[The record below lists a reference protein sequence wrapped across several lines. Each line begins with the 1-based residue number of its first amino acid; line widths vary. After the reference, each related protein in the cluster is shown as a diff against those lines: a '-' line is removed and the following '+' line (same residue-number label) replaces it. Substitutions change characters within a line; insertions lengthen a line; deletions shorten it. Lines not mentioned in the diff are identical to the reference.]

1 MRIQPVYSNVY
12 CNNNSRVRK
21 TTNNNADSNISYKGI
36 PTTLILLAAKEGVS
50 AIKSRHKVRYLV
62 ELEKCLNSN
71 DAEKFIAGAKA
82 MSKTPDSY
90 YHGQGWASLTSNFM
104 DKDLE
109 HVDNLRQRYLLQID
123 KISDNN
129 HFNLQVKKD
138 FINSLF
144 ENGHE
149 INKDFIKQFRKLK
162 DSLYKSFKE
171 EIVDIALFSARYNQ
185 KRIEEFWDE
194 SWGFNDWHTALPSDY
209 TWSCQPFSL
218 DLLKGK
224 AHYTDHKRE
233 ICSLTVAFDNLK
245 LASTLDKNIYSSYL
259 NSRRGRI
266 SQHQQI
272 LENYFNKVRAYGY
285 EPPPETY
292 KEYVTFLKTI

>member
-12 CNNNSRVRK
+12 CNNNPRARK
-21 TTNNNADSNISYKGI
+21 ATNSNINYKGI

-62 ELEKCLNSN
+62 ELEECLNSN

-90 YHGQGWASLTSNFM
+90 YDLDHQGWAFWTSTFM
-104 DKDLE
+104 GKDPDY
-109 HVDNLRQRYLLQID
+109 VNNLRRRYLLNID

-138 FINSLF
+138 FITSLF

-149 INKDFIKQFRKLK
+149 ISHDLIKQFQKLK

-171 EIVDIALFSARYNQ
+171 ETVDTAFFSARYNQ
-185 KRIEEFWDE
+185 KRIDKFWLDNA
-194 SWGFNDWHTALPSDY
+194 WGGRFEYAYTALPNDY
-209 TWSCQPFSL
+209 TWQCEPFNL
-218 DLLKGK
+218 DRSVH
-224 AHYTDHKRE
+224 ASVHKRE

-245 LASTLDKNIYSSYL
+245 LASTLDKNIYRSYL

-272 LENYFNKVRAYGY
+272 LENYFNKVRASGS

-292 KEYVTFLKTI
+292 KEYVMFLKTI

>member
-12 CNNNSRVRK
+12 CNSNPHARK
-21 TTNNNADSNISYKGI
+21 ATNSNINYKGI

-50 AIKSRHKVRYLV
+50 AVKSRQKVRYLV
-62 ELEKCLNSN
+62 ELEECLKSS
-71 DAEKFIAGAKA
+71 DSEKLIAGARA
-82 MSKTPDSY
+82 ITKTPDSY
-90 YHGQGWASLTSNFM
+90 YDYKHQGWAFWTSTFM
-104 DKDLE
+104 GKDPQYIN
-109 HVDNLRQRYLLQID
+109 HLRQDYLLQID
-123 KISDNN
+123 KIADNN
-129 HFNLQVKKD
+129 HFNIQVKKD

-144 ENGHE
+144 ENFHE
-149 INKDFIKQFRKLK
+149 INRDFIKQFQKLR

-171 EIVDIALFSARYNQ
+171 EIVDTAFFSARYNQ

-194 SWGFNDWHTALPSDY
+194 SWGFNDWRTALPKDY
-209 TWSCQPFSL
+209 TWRCEPFNL
-218 DLLKGK
+218 DRS

-245 LASTLDKNIYSSYL
+245 LASTLDKNIYRSYL

-272 LENYFNKVRAYGY
+272 LENYFNKVRASGS